1 VQVGVTEMLAA
12 RGIRAVA
19 AVGHGVGEL
28 TAAWATGELPLPE
41 AARRAA
47 EPPSA
52 AAAGPEGAAG
62 EGRAP
67 ALAGVE
73 LLAHVGPPPMPV
85 TLIRH
90 SGSPAIV
97 PTMDPGRDGVEV
109 VDRAVD
115 ELVVAGADTDWSAY
129 FTRPGRVVTLPAYPW
144 QRDCGLPARRMLH
157 NVSGPA
163 LYVGGVS

>member
-1 VQVGVTEMLAA
+1 PWAA
-12 RGIRAVA
+12 GD
-19 AVGHGVGEL
+19 
-28 TAAWATGELPLPE
+28 LPLEE

-47 EPPSA
+47 EPPSP
-52 AAAGPEGAAG
+52 AAGPEGASG
-62 EGRAP
+62 EGRGS

-73 LLAHVGPPPMPV
+73 LLAHIGPPPMPV
-85 TLIRH
+85 TLIRQ

-97 PTMDPGRDGVEV
+97 ATMDPGRDGVEV

-157 NVSGPA
+157 NVSGQA